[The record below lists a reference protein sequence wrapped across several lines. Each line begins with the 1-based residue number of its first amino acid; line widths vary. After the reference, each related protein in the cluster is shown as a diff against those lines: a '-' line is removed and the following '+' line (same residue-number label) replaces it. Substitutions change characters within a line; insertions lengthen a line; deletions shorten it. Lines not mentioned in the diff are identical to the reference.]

1 MARDRQLSS
10 NNPSLVAMRI
20 LVVDDELE
28 TAQTVALLLED
39 ARQQVNLAI
48 KASPTMS
55 HSSRFAVMDG
65 S

>member
-1 MARDRQLSS
+1 MGI
-10 NNPSLVAMRI
+10 LVA
-20 LVVDDELE
+20 DDELE